1 MEILRHLQDLIA
13 KEELYLQSCGYV
25 RSRQLGAL
33 LRKEKALYRAFN
45 RGESLTQE
53 IIMETRDEMLEAIMV
68 IIETYDDDEVRK
80 IFETLT
86 DTVH

>member
-1 MEILRHLQDLIA
+1 
-13 KEELYLQSCGYV
+13 
-25 RSRQLGAL
+25 
-33 LRKEKALYRAFN
+33 
-45 RGESLTQE
+45 
-53 IIMETRDEMLEAIMV
+53 METRDEMLEAIIM

>member
-1 MEILRHLQDLIA
+1 
-13 KEELYLQSCGYV
+13 
-25 RSRQLGAL
+25 
-33 LRKEKALYRAFN
+33 
-45 RGESLTQE
+45 
-53 IIMETRDEMLEAIMV
+53 METRDEMLEAIMV